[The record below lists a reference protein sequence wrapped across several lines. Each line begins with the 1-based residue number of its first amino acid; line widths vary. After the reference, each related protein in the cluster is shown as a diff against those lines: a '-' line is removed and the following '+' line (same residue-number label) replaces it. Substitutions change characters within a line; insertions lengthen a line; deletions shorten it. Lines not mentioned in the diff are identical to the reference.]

1 VTYVPLSYT
10 RNLILT
16 LSLILYLSCLYFSLY
31 LTIDDQHSIL
41 SPFDP
46 PLLSP
51 NLHTLLSFTAATTS
65 LSVTQSSFSFH
76 NSQKAPT
83 MVALKFMRSHEQY
96 MCEIR
101 SRSCLA
107 IQKDHVV
114 GIIKHYGGGSG
125 DLEVR
130 YE

>member
-1 VTYVPLSYT
+1 
-10 RNLILT
+10 
-16 LSLILYLSCLYFSLY
+16 
-31 LTIDDQHSIL
+31 
-41 SPFDP
+41 
-46 PLLSP
+46 
-51 NLHTLLSFTAATTS
+51 
-65 LSVTQSSFSFH
+65 
-76 NSQKAPT
+76 

-130 YE
+130 YRRING

>member
-1 VTYVPLSYT
+1 
-10 RNLILT
+10 
-16 LSLILYLSCLYFSLY
+16 
-31 LTIDDQHSIL
+31 
-41 SPFDP
+41 
-46 PLLSP
+46 
-51 NLHTLLSFTAATTS
+51 
-65 LSVTQSSFSFH
+65 
-76 NSQKAPT
+76 

-114 GIIKHYGGGSG
+114 GIIKHYGGGDG

-130 YE
+130 YDKSPHGLLTLSVLLCIE